1 MRKLLNVLYV
11 TQPDAYLTRDQ
22 ENVVVRV
29 QDEEKIRIPIHNLE
43 GIIAFG
49 HCMASPPLMELCA
62 EAGVSLSFLSENGR
76 FMARVTGRVS
86 GNVLLRRRQYRVADS
101 ERESLSIAVNCI
113 LAKIANCRTV
123 LLRALR
129 DHEDVINVKPV
140 TAAAAALEVALR
152 MAERCQSSE
161 TLRGIEGDAA
171 RAYFGAFDELI
182 LTNKESFHLGDRSRR
197 PPKDSMNAILSFTY
211 TLLAHD
217 LQAALEAVGLD
228 PQVGFFHRDRPGR
241 PSLALDLMEELRP
254 VLADRLALSLVNRR
268 QVTPNGFVYNESGG
282 VLMSPETR
290 RTVITAWQTRKREQI
305 VHPFLGE
312 KIEIGLI
319 PHAQAMLLA
328 RYLRGDLDGY
338 PPFFWK

>member
-11 TQPDAYLTRDQ
+11 TQPDAYLARDQ

-29 QDEEKIRIPIHNLE
+29 QNEEKIRIPIHNLE

-62 EAGVSLSFLSENGR
+62 EAGVSLSFLSESGR

-101 ERESLSIAVNCI
+101 EGGSLAIAVNCV

-123 LLRALR
+123 LLRAVR
-129 DHEDVINVKPV
+129 DHEDVINVESV
-140 TAAAAALEVALR
+140 TAAAAALEDALR
-152 MAERCQSSE
+152 MAERCQSTE
-161 TLRGIEGDAA
+161 ALRGIEGDAA
-171 RAYFGAFDELI
+171 RTYFGAFDELI
-182 LTNKESFHLGDRSRR
+182 LTNKAFFHLRDRTRR
-197 PPKDSMNAILSFTY
+197 PPKDNMNAILSFIY

-217 LQAALEAVGLD
+217 LQAALETVGLD
-228 PQVGFFHRDRPGR
+228 PQVGFLHRDRPGR

-268 QVTPNGFVYNESGG
+268 QVTPNGFVCSESGG
-282 VLMSPETR
+282 ILMSPETR
-290 RTVITAWQTRKREQI
+290 KTVIAAWQTRKREQI
-305 VHPFLGE
+305 VHPFLRE